1 VRLLSL
7 PLAILTLAA
16 CGDPAPPPP
25 PGPPAELLAA
35 PFTEASRY
43 ARNVWDMQLFG
54 GRIYL
59 DGDMVGNRPSIQPPA
74 AFPHRRRLPRAE
86 RPAVVPGQDPRG
98 WGSRGTFYRL
108 EAGGWAR
115 HRTVPHGIHT
125 FDLAWHGGRLFAA
138 IGGRGTPGQ
147 PTLLASTD
155 RGLTWAPAT
164 TETRRMLVLFEHR
177 GRLYA
182 APKLR
187 TDTDPR
193 AGTLLRLDGARFV
206 STGLGGAT
214 LLPGLP
220 DTAGRIV
227 RPVEL
232 GGALV
237 YVVASG
243 SINWKPAALAVTR
256 TLHDARSVPLP
267 DAGAVPYD
275 LLVRGP
281 TLFVLAAAPASAG
294 GYTIHVYATQDL
306 SRWRERVRFTA
317 PTFARSFEESGGDF
331 YFGLGSTFQSP
342 SPRPARSSASA
353 PLLPAAE
360 ANGRPRRVRPSAR
373 QLSSPSSCG
382 REELKVTNSRG
393 GHDPPLHR
401 RAHAGTV
408 REGGLRAVVAAAS
421 TDRPSVGRPL
431 IDGDG

>member
-59 DGDMVGNRPSIQPPA
+59 GHGDMVGNRGPVSLWTLDPA
-74 AFPHRRRLPRAE
+74 TGRVARGFRTGEEQVDAFRVLNGQLY
-86 RPAVVPGQDPRG
+86 VPGQDPRG

-342 SPRPARSSASA
+342 SPATGQI
-353 PLLPAAE
+353 L
-360 ANGRPRRVRPSAR
+360 RVRA
-373 QLSSPSSCG
+373 SS
-382 REELKVTNSRG
+382 SR
-393 GHDPPLHR
+393 R
-401 RAHAGTV
+401 
-408 REGGLRAVVAAAS
+408 
-421 TDRPSVGRPL
+421 
-431 IDGDG
+431 